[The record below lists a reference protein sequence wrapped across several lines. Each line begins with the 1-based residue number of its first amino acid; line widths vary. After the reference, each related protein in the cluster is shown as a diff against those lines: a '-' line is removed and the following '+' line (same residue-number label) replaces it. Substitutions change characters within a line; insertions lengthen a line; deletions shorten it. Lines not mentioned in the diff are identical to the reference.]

1 MGYSGKI
8 DVMID
13 FIEFESFWF
22 DPTVHDISNNLY
34 GFSKFNFSIILQWI
48 PLQLYWW
55 HVVDSIRHQFQCN
68 LKIHFEN
75 IQSWLKLSILE

>member
-34 GFSKFNFSIILQWI
+34 GFSKCSFFIISIALNSATTVQ
-48 PLQLYWW
+48 
-55 HVVDSIRHQFQCN
+55 
-68 LKIHFEN
+68 
-75 IQSWLKLSILE
+75 